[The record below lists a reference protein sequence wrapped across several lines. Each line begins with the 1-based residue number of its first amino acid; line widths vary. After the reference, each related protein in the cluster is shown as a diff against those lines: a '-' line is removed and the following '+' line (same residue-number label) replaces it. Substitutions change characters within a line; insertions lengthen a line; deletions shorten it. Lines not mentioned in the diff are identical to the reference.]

1 VARIPQPCAAAH
13 DLLTFTEAQAT
24 AGPHSSWQ
32 ASPLLRDQTNESSAA
47 AKTPAYH
54 QHPGTD
60 ARGNQPPRTR
70 ALPHTRTADVQAS
83 TSAPAAPNQHTITDT
98 SVIN

>member
-1 VARIPQPCAAAH
+1 MPQPCAAAH
-13 DLLTFTEAQAT
+13 NLLTFTKAQAT

-60 ARGNQPPRTR
+60 ARGNQPPLTSHKDSGRPGEHIGAR
-70 ALPHTRTADVQAS
+70 S
-83 TSAPAAPNQHTITDT
+83 T
-98 SVIN
+98 